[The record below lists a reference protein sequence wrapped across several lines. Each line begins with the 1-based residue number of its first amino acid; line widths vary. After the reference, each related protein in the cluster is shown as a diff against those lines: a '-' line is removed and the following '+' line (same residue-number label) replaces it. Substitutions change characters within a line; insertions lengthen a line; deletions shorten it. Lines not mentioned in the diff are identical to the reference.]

1 MESRARWKRNIDT
14 AAAESATLHHLENMI
29 ALLLASDTSEVFEI
43 RAQFRDRR
51 EGRYEDLRRYEN
63 RR

>member
-1 MESRARWKRNIDT
+1 
-14 AAAESATLHHLENMI
+14 MI